1 MKPGLLLALSLA
13 ANLVLAALL
22 LRPAKVTQPSSS
34 SPPETALAPAPATA
48 SLHTEE
54 TPVQVVTNTLVR
66 KITWEQVESPDYR
79 QYIQNLRSIGCP
91 DETIRDI
98 ILADVNKLY
107 DSKRKQIRG
116 ASRKFEYWKAGNPM
130 AAIMGDSETVKQ
142 RRVLEEE
149 KLKVLKDLG
158 IQPDAM
164 NQLMAAAG
172 GNALDAMFDFLPESK
187 RIEVTKVMTEQQT
200 KMAESMK
207 DGTPDTEAIMKM
219 QQETEDALRASL
231 TPEEFQDYQLRF
243 SMTANMLRQQITGF
257 DPSEEE
263 FLKVFKIKE
272 EFDRQYSPFGA
283 GNETEAEQQKRSE
296 AQTQLNNQIRES
308 LGTERY
314 ADYER
319 AQDYSYQQLYQI
331 ARKAE
336 LPPTVANEV
345 YGMKRTAENQANR
358 IRSDVSLS
366 EEQQSAALAAVRAE
380 TERSMQQS
388 LGDKGWEQ
396 YNRPNT
402 TWWLR
407 NIAPNSGNA
416 PVPTSTVVHD
426 TVIVA
431 PNP

>member
-1 MKPGLLLALSLA
+1 MKPGLLLIVSLA

-22 LRPAKVTQPSSS
+22 LRPAQVTQSSTAPEVPIDS
-34 SPPETALAPAPATA
+34 TPATPSPPA
-48 SLHTEE
+48 SESQ
-54 TPVQVVTNTLVR
+54 VQVVTNTLVR

-107 DSKRKQIRG
+107 DAKRKQIRG

-130 AAIMGDSETVKQ
+130 AAMVGDSETLQ
-142 RRVLEEE
+142 RTRALEAE
-149 KLKVLKDLG
+149 KLKVLRDLG
-158 IQPDAM
+158 IQPDPM
-164 NQLMAAAG
+164 NQLMAATG
-172 GNALDAMFDFLPESK
+172 GNPLEAMFDFLPESK

-207 DGTPDTEAIMKM
+207 DGAPDPDAFMAM
-219 QQETEDALRASL
+219 QKETEDALRATL

-257 DPSEEE
+257 DPTEEE

-272 EFDRQYSPFGA
+272 EFDRTYSPFSA

-296 AQTQLNNQIRES
+296 AQSQLNNQIREAI
-308 LGTERY
+308 GPERY

-319 AQDYSYQQLYQI
+319 AQDYSYQQIHQI
-331 ARKAE
+331 TKKAE

-345 YGMKRTAENQANR
+345 YSMKRAAESQANQ
-358 IRSDVSLS
+358 IRSDLSLS
-366 EEQQSAALAAVRAE
+366 PEQRSAALAAIRAE

-396 YNRPNT
+396 YNRPNN

-407 NIAPNSGNA
+407 NMAPNSANT
-416 PVPTSTVVHD
+416 PVPGSTVVHD
-426 TVIVA
+426 TIIVA

>member
-1 MKPGLLLALSLA
+1 MKPGLLLILSLA
-13 ANLVLAALL
+13 ANLVLVALL
-22 LRPAKVTQPSSS
+22 LRPTQVN
-34 SPPETALAPAPATA
+34 PPTTAPELNLASTPATPEPPT
-48 SLHTEE
+48 TES
-54 TPVQVVTNTLVR
+54 PHQVVTNTLVR

-107 DSKRKQIRG
+107 DSKRKQVRG
-116 ASRKFEYWKAGNPM
+116 ASRKFEYWKAGNPLTAM
-130 AAIMGDSETVKQ
+130 LGDSDSLKQ
-142 RRVLEEE
+142 RRLLEEE
-149 KLKVLKDLG
+149 KLKVLNDLG

-172 GNALDAMFDFLPESK
+172 GNAMDAMFDFLPESK

-200 KMAESMK
+200 KMAENMK
-207 DGTPDTEAIMKM
+207 DGAPDPEAFMTM
-219 QQETEDALRASL
+219 QKETEDALRATL

-272 EFDRQYSPFGA
+272 EFDRTYSPFGSS
-283 GNETEAEQQKRSE
+283 NETEAEQRKRSE

-308 LGTERY
+308 LGPERY

-331 ARKAE
+331 AKKAE

-345 YGMKRTAENQANR
+345 YGMKRAAENQANQ
-358 IRSDVSLS
+358 IRSDVSLT
-366 EEQQSAALAAVRAE
+366 QAQRSAALAAIRTE
-380 TERSMQQS
+380 TERSMQQT
-388 LGDKGWEQ
+388 LGDSGWEQ
-396 YNRPNT
+396 YNRPNN

-407 NIAPNSGNA
+407 NMAPNSANT
-416 PVPTSTVVHD
+416 PVPSSTVIHD
-426 TVIVA
+426 TVIIA
-431 PNP
+431 PTP